1 MEKKEYIAPQM
12 EVTEIDTVQML
23 AASASDIPVGGDG
36 NGGGDALS
44 NDRRGSWGNLWDDGE
59 KK

>member
-1 MEKKEYIAPQM
+1 MEKKAYIAPQM

-23 AASASDIPVGGDG
+23 AASASDIPVGGG

-59 KK
+59 KE